1 MYVYVAFDL
10 KNIIMFDK
18 ESLQDIHNY
27 IYFSK
32 NYFIPW
38 YKYCKLNEY
47 KFEMGDILRL
57 FQKFH

>member
-18 ESLQDIHNY
+18 ESLQDIHNC

-32 NYFIPW
+32 NYVIP
-38 YKYCKLNEY
+38 
-47 KFEMGDILRL
+47 
-57 FQKFH
+57 